1 MVIDAREIGPL
12 EILTKL
18 KKIFE
23 EYRVKEVHIE
33 ILIKTQSDAKRI
45 KAFAAMSGYCANV
58 EAKNGYFATHITG
71 VSCGCV

>member
-1 MVIDAREIGPL
+1 MVIDAREIGAQ

-23 EYRVKEVHIE
+23 EYCEKEVDIE

-45 KAFAAMSGYCANV
+45 KAFAAMSGYNTKV
-58 EAKNGYFATHITG
+58 EVENGYFATHITG
-71 VSCGCV
+71 ISCGCV

>member
-1 MVIDAREIGPL
+1 MVIDAREIGPQ

-23 EYRVKEVHIE
+23 EYREKEIDIE

-45 KAFAAMSGYCANV
+45 KAFATMSGYNANV
-58 EAKNGYFATHITG
+58 EAKNGYFSTHITG
-71 VSCGCV
+71 ISCGCV

>member
-1 MVIDAREIGPL
+1 MVIDAREIWPH

-23 EYRVKEVHIE
+23 EYREKEIDIE

-45 KAFAAMSGYCANV
+45 KAFAAMSGYNANV
-58 EAKNGYFATHITG
+58 EAKNGYFSTHITG
-71 VSCGCV
+71 ISCGCV

>member
-1 MVIDAREIGPL
+1 MVIDAREIGAH

-23 EYRVKEVHIE
+23 EYREKEVDIK

-45 KAFAAMSGYCANV
+45 KAFSTMSGYNANV
-58 EAKNGYFATHITG
+58 EVKNGYFATRITG
-71 VSCGCV
+71 ISCGCV